1 MENNWNSVLT
11 IKSKK
16 KKSVAKSQNGHT
28 MFQTKPPS
36 TKLTGSAVPSCLS
49 DHEPMELKDINGNDK
64 FVQFG
69 DVKEE
74 IVENV
79 EEEIRLV
86 REMLLSA
93 EKYMDVNLNIVQTF
107 FVQFVISAT
116 FCSF

>member
-1 MENNWNSVLT
+1 MENNWNSVLI

-74 IVENV
+74 IVENEGLGQHCGYFGPEV
-79 EEEIRLV
+79 
-86 REMLLSA
+86 LSWTHQ
-93 EKYMDVNLNIVQTF
+93 VWQVPPF
-107 FVQFVISAT
+107 
-116 FCSF
+116 